1 MRSFLAVLALLIHL
15 ITFSK
20 NKIKITVIGSGATIE
35 EAKENALRSALEQ
48 VSGVYF
54 SAYTELINNKI
65 IKDEIRSISRSPVLE
80 LLDFSL

>member
-1 MRSFLAVLALLIHL
+1 LTISPICQ
-15 ITFSK
+15 
-20 NKIKITVIGSGATIE
+20 GSGATIE